1 MKQNYFVYNGRKY
14 NAGEIITVRQFDC
27 ILRRLCETSA
37 IFINYDTEQN
47 EYHLKINDRI
57 VSYSEKDF
65 NRIFCGDVEN
75 NTNNSTAM
83 TENKKHTFMDE
94 LNIDDLFFAW
104 IWYIVIMAIAV
115 IFYSRIVIWIIASLV
130 FFNYRNKKLKEVGYK

>member
-14 NAGEIITVRQFDC
+14 NAGEIITVKQFDC

-75 NTNNSTAM
+75 NTNNSAVM

-94 LNIDDLFFAW
+94 LNIDDLFFND
-104 IWYIVIMAIAV
+104 V
-115 IFYSRIVIWIIASLV
+115 SRTVLSRRLNHLV
-130 FFNYRNKKLKEVGYK
+130 DYKYLKRIRVKELNNSYMYY